1 MLWILIGYMFLFI
14 HRPFEVWPVLGDYHV
29 ERIYAIFAM
38 VAVLFHPDKRW
49 IANKLQLAY
58 AVFAAAV
65 FVCWVASPWADQGQR
80 VVEDYFKIFVFY
92 LLFTAVVHDERQ
104 LRIVLLAFLAIMFIY
119 MSHSVREYLA
129 GRYTY
134 RMSIARMIGVDKSLG
149 DPNSFGASIVYAL
162 PFVVP
167 FWLTT
172 TSSKMKWFLTAYVG
186 LSLVCIGLTGSRS
199 SFVGLVLWGIMTVLR
214 SRRRWS
220 LALLCIF
227 MAPVMW
233 LALPPSLQNRFET
246 IIHPEVGPAN
256 AAASG
261 QERIEGLK
269 TGLELWERNVL
280 LGVGPGAW
288 RPATGRPLESHN
300 LYGQV
305 LGEMGTLGGLALLGV
320 VTGFI
325 ANVRGVRRLYRL
337 HPEWDRDFLY
347 HLTGSLGLA
356 LVLLL
361 FEGNFGH
368 NLYRFNWLW
377 FGGFLIIARY
387 CVQQKHCERSAYA
400 PVAASRRP
408 IATFGFGYGNGY

>member
-14 HRPFEVWPVLGDYHV
+14 HRPFEVWPILGDYHV
-29 ERIYAIFAM
+29 ERIYALVAM

-49 IANKLQLAY
+49 IPNKLQLAY
-58 AVFAAAV
+58 AFFAAVV
-65 FVCWVASPWADQGQR
+65 FCCWVASPWADQGQR

-92 LLFTAVVHDERQ
+92 LLFTVVVHDERQ
-104 LRIVLLAFLAIMFIY
+104 LRIVLLAFLVIMFIY
-119 MSHSVREYLA
+119 MSHSLREYVA
-129 GRYTY
+129 GRHTH
-134 RMSIARMIGVDKSLG
+134 RMSISRMIGVDNSLG

-162 PFVVP
+162 PFVGP
-167 FWLTT
+167 FWL
-172 TSSKMKWFLTAYVG
+172 SSGSGKIKLFLAAYVG
-186 LSLVCIGLTGSRS
+186 LSLICIGLTGSRS
-199 SFVGLVLWGIMTVLR
+199 SFVGLLLWGFLTVLR
-214 SRRRWS
+214 SQRRWS
-220 LALLCIF
+220 LGLLCIL
-227 MAPVMW
+227 MAPVLW

-269 TGLELWERNVL
+269 TGIELWERNLL

-288 RPATGRPLESHN
+288 RPASGRPLESHN

-305 LGEMGTLGGLALLGV
+305 LGEMGALGGLALLGV
-320 VTGFI
+320 VICFFV
-325 ANVRGVRRLYRL
+325 NVWGVRRLYRI
-337 HPEWDRDFLY
+337 HPQWDRDFLF
-347 HLTGSLGLA
+347 HITGSIGLA
-356 LVLLL
+356 VVLLL

-387 CVQQKHCERSAYA
+387 CVQQRLCEGPMYSRTTE
-400 PVAASRRP
+400 ASGP
-408 IATFGFGYGNGY
+408 IARFGYGYGNG

>member
-14 HRPFEVWPVLGDYHV
+14 HRPFEVWPILGDYHV
-29 ERIYAIFAM
+29 ERIYALVAM

-49 IANKLQLAY
+49 IPNKLQLAY
-58 AVFAAAV
+58 ALFAAAV
-65 FVCWVASPWADQGQR
+65 FSCWVASPWADQGQR

-92 LLFTAVVHDERQ
+92 LLFTVVVHDERQ
-104 LRIVLLAFLAIMFIY
+104 LRMVLLAFLVIMFIY
-119 MSHSVREYLA
+119 MSHSLREYAA
-129 GRYTY
+129 GRHTH
-134 RMSIARMIGVDKSLG
+134 RMSISRMIGVDNSLG

-162 PFVVP
+162 PFVGP
-167 FWLTT
+167 FWL
-172 TSSKMKWFLTAYVG
+172 SSGSGKIKWFLAAYVG
-186 LSLVCIGLTGSRS
+186 LSLICIGLTGSRS
-199 SFVGLVLWGIMTVLR
+199 SFVGLLLWGFLTVLR

-220 LALLCIF
+220 LGLLCIL

-256 AAASG
+256 AAVSG

-269 TGLELWERNVL
+269 TGIELWERNLL

-288 RPATGRPLESHN
+288 RPASGRPLESHN

-305 LGEMGTLGGLALLGV
+305 LGEMGALGGLALLGV
-320 VTGFI
+320 VISFI
-325 ANVRGVRRLYRL
+325 VNVRGVRRLYHI
-337 HPEWDRDFLY
+337 HPEWDRDFLF
-347 HLTGSLGLA
+347 HITGSIGLA
-356 LVLLL
+356 VVLLL

-387 CVQQKHCERSAYA
+387 CVQQRLCEGPMYSQTSE
-400 PVAASRRP
+400 ASGP
-408 IATFGFGYGNGY
+408 IATFGYGYGNG